1 MEEQLEEQLKEQL
14 KETEAKKKIDG
25 GYKLTPH
32 TLRLLKLIT
41 TSSSSVGADD
51 DDDDDDD
58 DHTRHAIAVLSKIAS
73 KSHPV
78 LL

>member
-58 DHTRHAIAVLSKIAS
+58 HTRHAIAVLSKIAS
-73 KSHPV
+73 KFHPV